1 MRNLPYCA
9 EDDKCVILQEE
20 ITSDNIVLMANT
32 IQIALLEDHPVY
44 RTGVKLA
51 LAPACHVS
59 MEAATAADFFTQ
71 LPSSRVDVVV
81 LDVMLPDASG
91 IDVAKRLREE
101 YPAIKILVLSVDSR
115 EETLMQLMDIGID
128 GFLSKNAPEEKL
140 LEAVRAIYNG
150 DMYFSRP
157 GDILERDI
165 LISAQSR
172 KHEALTDREYD
183 IMLALC
189 KGLSCQEIAEQMFIS
204 PKTVDNHKQHIF
216 AKLGIHNIVHLV
228 TYAVRNKIIVL
239 S

>member
-1 MRNLPYCA
+1 MRNLPYCE
-9 EDDKCVILQEE
+9 EDDNCVILQKHTTPE
-20 ITSDNIVLMANT
+20 NIASMANT

-51 LAPACHVS
+51 LTPVCHVS
-59 MEAATAADFFTQ
+59 LEAATAAEFFMK
-71 LPSSRVDVVV
+71 LPSAKVDIVV
-81 LDVMLPDASG
+81 LDIILPDSSG

-101 YPAIKILVLSVDSR
+101 HPDIKILVLSVDCR
-115 EETLMQLMDIGID
+115 EETFMQLMSVGIE
-128 GFLSKNAPEEKL
+128 GFLSKSAPEEKI
-140 LEAVRAIYNG
+140 LEAVKALHDGKAY
-150 DMYFSRP
+150 YSRP
-157 GDILERDI
+157 EEILERDI
-165 LISAQSR
+165 LIAAQAR

-189 KGLSCQEIAEQMFIS
+189 KGLSCQEIAQQMFIS

-216 AKLGIHNIVHLV
+216 AKLGIHNVVQLV

>member
-1 MRNLPYCA
+1 MRNLPYC
-9 EDDKCVILQEE
+9 ENGDKCVILQEE
-20 ITSDNIVLMANT
+20 ITSDNIALMAKT

-59 MEAATAADFFTQ
+59 LEAATAAEFFAK
-71 LPSSRVDVVV
+71 LPSSRVDIVV
-81 LDVMLPDASG
+81 LDIILPDVSG
-91 IDVAKRLREE
+91 MEVAKRLREE
-101 YPAIKILVLSVDSR
+101 YPDIKILVLSVDSR
-115 EETLMQLMDIGID
+115 EETLMQLVDIGID

-140 LEAVRAIYNG
+140 LEAVRTIYDG
-150 DMYFSRP
+150 DVYFSRP
-157 GDILERDI
+157 EGILERDI
-165 LISAQSR
+165 LISAQSCR
-172 KHEALTDREYD
+172 HEALTDREYD

-189 KGLSCQEIAEQMFIS
+189 KGLSCLEIAEQMYIS

-216 AKLGIHNIVHLV
+216 AKLGIHNLVQLV